1 MAIYKDHKQQELLVF
16 YSISEAAQNQF
27 FFSIYTLKII
37 LLYFYQMFNKNV
49 TLILLLLL
57 K

>member
-27 FFSIYTLKII
+27 FFFYLYVEDNTFV
-37 LLYFYQMFNKNV
+37 LLPNV
-49 TLILLLLL
+49 
-57 K
+57 